1 MRMSPNLLS
10 MYLYLQR
17 RVEFVC
23 AHQIWNLV
31 KTELYEKCSD
41 LTDDTLYNETM
52 HGMLPGVRCGR
63 LVNGKPRWCYL
74 PEKYLCDHELD
85 CFFGKWL
92 IHHVGHILVLRSL
105 TVLYLRGIASY
116 S

>member
-1 MRMSPNLLS
+1 MSPNLLS